1 MIKSWKHK
9 GIKQFYETGSAKG
22 IQAKHVTRLK
32 IILQRLDAAI
42 EPQDLNLPGMQFHKL
57 KGDLKEYY
65 SVAVNGNWRI
75 IYKFEFGH
83 AILVDYLD
91 YH

>member
-9 GIKQFYETGSAKG
+9 GLKKFFETGSTAG
-22 IQAKHVTRLK
+22 VQAKHKLRLR

-42 EPQDLNLPGMQFHKL
+42 EPEDMDLPGMRLHVLKGKL
-57 KGDLKEYY
+57 KGYY
-65 SVAVNGNWRI
+65 SVAVNGNWRV
-75 IYKFEFGH
+75 IYKFEGQD
-83 AILVDYLD
+83 AVLTDYLD

>member
-9 GIKQFYETGSAKG
+9 GLKLFYETGSLKG
-22 IQAKHVTRLK
+22 IQSKHQVRLT

-42 EPQDLNLPGMQFHKL
+42 KFDDLDLPGMKFHKL
-57 KGDLKEYY
+57 KGNRKGYY
-65 SVAVNGNWRI
+65 SVAVNGNWRV
-75 IYKFEFGH
+75 IYKFEGNH
-83 AILVDYLD
+83 AVLIDYLD